1 MGPKDGN
8 AYLAILREH
17 LKKVRNLLNRASA
30 KQVQAQSII
39 NSSKD
44 LVTQYFNDTR
54 PVFQSNRLD
63 DESLGGLDNWMQQL
77 LTLTQKLSLKSKYNR
92 TVKSIEQELNGVEIA
107 LVTATTEPQTP
118 STIKLDGKE
127 QRIATTLKG
136 LVESAGLSYEQACL
150 DLRDNTRCS
159 FRGAATELREVLR
172 EVLDHLAP
180 DKEVISQENFKLEKG
195 KQKPTRKQ
203 KVRYILKSRGKNRS
217 QTDAPESAVALVE
230 EKVGALAGSVY
241 NRFSVSTHISTSKQ
255 EVRQIKAYV
264 DVILGELL
272 EIA

>member
-8 AYLAILREH
+8 AHFAILREH
-17 LKKVRNLLNRASA
+17 LKKVRNLLNRARA
-30 KQVQAQSII
+30 KQVRAQSII

-63 DESLGGLDNWMQQL
+63 NESLGGLDNWMQQL

-127 QRIATTLKG
+127 QRIATTLTG

-159 FRGAATELREVLR
+159 FRGAATELREALR

-180 DKEVISQENFKLEKG
+180 EKEVISQENFKLEKG
-195 KQKPTRKQ
+195 KKRPTRKQ

-217 QTDAPESAVALVE
+217 QTEAPESAVALVE

-264 DVILGELL
+264 DVVLGELL

>member
-1 MGPKDGN
+1 MGPKDEN
-8 AYLAILREH
+8 AHLAILRGH

-44 LVTQYFNDTR
+44 LVTQYFNHTR

-77 LTLTQKLSLKSKYNR
+77 LTLTQKSSLKSKYNR

-107 LVTATTEPQTP
+107 LVTATTEPQTL

-127 QRIATTLKG
+127 QRIANTLAG
-136 LVESAGLSYEQACL
+136 LIKSAGLSYEQACL
-150 DLRDNTRCS
+150 DLRDDTRCS
-159 FRGAATELREVLR
+159 YRGAAVELRETLR
-172 EVLDHLAP
+172 EVLDQLAP
-180 DKEVISQENFKLEKG
+180 DKEVVSQNNFKLEKDQKKPTM
-195 KQKPTRKQ
+195 KQKA
-203 KVRYILKSRGKNRS
+203 RYILKSRGKNKS
-217 QTDAPESAVALVE
+217 QTEAPESSITLVE
-230 EKVGALAGSVY
+230 EKVGALARSVY
-241 NRFSVSTHISTSKQ
+241 NRSSASTHISTSKQ
-255 EVRQIKAYV
+255 EVQQIKAYV
-264 DVILGELL
+264 DVVLGELL